1 MQLSYKQ
8 PVKVFSVLVMIL
20 LSAIFLFGCAERP
33 AVSKAGELVVD
44 VIDVGQGDAIL
55 IRTNGETVLVDSG
68 DVPARDKLVAYIK
81 KQGIQ
86 QLDKVIITHPH
97 ADHLGGMKA
106 VFDNFPV
113 KQIYDSGQTTTTSLY
128 RQYLTTIKK
137 KKIPFAVITGGD
149 KIELGGGAVL
159 QILSPPKPLLEGKAA
174 LNNNS
179 IVAKLIYGNFS
190 MLLTGDAEQEAEAV
204 MVNEFSGQLKST
216 VLKSGHH
223 GSNTSSSGG
232 FLAKVAPEAAVIS
245 AGEGNE
251 YHHPHPST
259 LKKYQAMK
267 IKIYRTDKDG
277 TVEIRTDGQG
287 YSISKERN

>member
-1 MQLSYKQ
+1 MQLSSKQ
-8 PVKVFSVLVMIL
+8 PVKVFSVLVMIV
-20 LSAIFLFGCAERP
+20 LSVIFLLGCAVRP
-33 AVSKAGELVVD
+33 AVSNAGELVVD
-44 VIDVGQGDAIL
+44 VIDVGQGDAVL
-55 IRTNGETVLVDSG
+55 IRIDGETVLVDSG
-68 DVPARDKLVAYIK
+68 DIPARDNLVAYIK

-86 QLDKVIITHPH
+86 RLDKVIVTHPH

-106 VFDNFPV
+106 VFDSFPV

-128 RQYLTTIKK
+128 KQYLTAIRK
-137 KKIPFAVITGGD
+137 KKIPFAVVAGGD
-149 KIELGGGAVL
+149 RIELGGGAVL

-204 MVNEFSGQLKST
+204 MVNAFSGQMKST

-223 GSNTSSSGG
+223 GSNTSSSKE
-232 FLAKVAPEAAVIS
+232 FLAEVVPEAVVIS

-251 YHHPHPST
+251 YHHPHPTT

-277 TVEIRTDGQG
+277 TVEIRTDGKG